1 MDIFFISI
9 GPEFPEQQT
18 RVGIKSFQKL
28 LRLFFYC
35 TSLFFLETEAQFP
48 TSYSVTVT
56 PQQFL
61 FSASP
66 KYSAEGIYHGRW
78 IKTRVILSRT
88 VVANAA
94 MWELDMWMQC
104 PTTCPRNCLVHCRH
118 RQDSENGKMAMNPNH
133 YPALRNIHS
142 TVVLSLSSSN
152 QKSSTKSDTYFRIA
166 LANPNHIWIE
176 HTRAQWHRLWQ

>member
-66 KYSAEGIYHGRW
+66 KYSAEGIYHGR
-78 IKTRVILSRT
+78 
-88 VVANAA
+88 
-94 MWELDMWMQC
+94 
-104 PTTCPRNCLVHCRH
+104 
-118 RQDSENGKMAMNPNH
+118 
-133 YPALRNIHS
+133 
-142 TVVLSLSSSN
+142 
-152 QKSSTKSDTYFRIA
+152 
-166 LANPNHIWIE
+166 
-176 HTRAQWHRLWQ
+176 

>member
-104 PTTCPRNCLVHCRH
+104 PTTCPRNCLVHCRQTGFRK
-118 RQDSENGKMAMNPNH
+118 RQNGHESKSLSCIAKH
-133 YPALRNIHS
+133 TQYVL
-142 TVVLSLSSSN
+142 LSLSSSN